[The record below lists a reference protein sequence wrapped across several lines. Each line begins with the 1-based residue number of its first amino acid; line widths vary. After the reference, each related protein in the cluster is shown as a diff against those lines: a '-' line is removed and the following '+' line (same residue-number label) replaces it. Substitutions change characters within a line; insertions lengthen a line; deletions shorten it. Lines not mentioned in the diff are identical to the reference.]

1 MILTG
6 QQREI
11 LKEGILGA
19 YPNQDELNILLS
31 EKMELKFSII
41 ARGDDYIS
49 KVAYLVEKLET
60 DGRVGE
66 LIKVIVKKKPNS
78 PYLTQVKTEFAN
90 VNHEQIAP
98 KPFPK
103 ERLPVNMS
111 FNDGQ
116 ELSITA
122 AFLEIP
128 GITEI
133 EPYDSFLAIALLHQV
148 IESNFRNLP
157 VVILTSLTGAIIVVP
172 DSSNHYIHQDLQEL
186 FSQTTQRGIPLKI
199 GVAQGGVK
207 VFKDADESMSF
218 IGSPM
223 NTAARLAKSKI
234 NPCILYHES
243 YKNKVAG
250 SIKSKKEDPLHPR
263 HGNSLTVEGKS
274 HDQPFICFYPDS
286 AALSIRQNIDSN
298 LLSQFEEEYQG
309 INKQVNAVIIAYD
322 LPNFSGGDGTELS
335 KRFRSVRDAIR
346 DIKLNNS
353 FPQEA
358 KFHFSP
364 GGDGGILVLEG
375 EPLKS
380 PRVYIDTAFDLI
392 RGLEIESDYKDEK
405 IAVKSRVGIHY
416 GDVYLY
422 NSAEGVPRPTGL
434 NCFVADAIASDKIA
448 RESGGIVVTES
459 IKDIMVSRVGRE
471 RFDQEYG
478 DLSSIAEGPSN
489 GMNRYFKRI
498 ENPNQSQLLSSKEVI
513 RDSLN
518 DEELLER
525 LSKCPP
531 GMFTRFLFYAK
542 IPPGVLSSEMT
553 SQSISCSMV
562 TTS

>member
-1 MILTG
+1 MILKG
-6 QQREI
+6 QQKKI
-11 LKEGILGA
+11 LKEGILKA
-19 YPNQDELNILLS
+19 YPNEDELSILLS
-31 EKMELKFSII
+31 EKMDLSYSAI
-41 ARGDDYIS
+41 ATGDNYTS
-49 KVAYLVEKLET
+49 RVAFLVEKLAA
-60 DGRVGE
+60 DGRLEE
-66 LIKVIVKKKPNS
+66 LIKVIIEEKPNS
-78 PYLTQVKTEFAN
+78 PYLTQVKNEFAN
-90 VNHEQIAP
+90 VNHEQTIGNYTPNARGNNIINAQTVSGNTIIGTLIENP
-98 KPFPK
+98 SSP
-103 ERLPVNMS
+103 LPPTGMS
-111 FNDGQ
+111 FSDGQ

-133 EPYDSFLAIALLHQV
+133 EPYESFLAIALLHQV
-148 IESNFRNLP
+148 IKSNFKNLP
-157 VVILTSLTGAIIVVP
+157 VIILTSLTGAIIVVP
-172 DSSNHYIHQDLQEL
+172 DSSNHYIYQDLQEL

-218 IGSPM
+218 IGRPM

-234 NPCILYHES
+234 NPCILYHEN

-250 SIKSKKEDPLHPR
+250 STKSKKQDPLHPR
-263 HGNSLTVEGKS
+263 YGKGLTVEGKS
-274 HDQPFICFYPDS
+274 HDQPFICCYPDS
-286 AALSIRQNIDSN
+286 AALSIRENIDSN

-309 INKQVNAVIIAYD
+309 VNKQVNAVIIAYD

-346 DIKLNNS
+346 DIKLNNA

-375 EPLKS
+375 EPLQS

-392 RGLEIESDYKDEK
+392 RGLEIESDYKNEK

-422 NSAEGVPRPTGL
+422 SSAEGVPRPTGL

-448 RESGGIVVTES
+448 RESGGIVITES
-459 IKDIMVSRVGRE
+459 IKDMMVSRVGRG

-478 DLSSIAEGPSN
+478 DLSSIAEAPSN
-489 GMNRYFKRI
+489 GMKRYFKRI
-498 ENPNQSQLLSSKEVI
+498 ENPQ
-513 RDSLN
+513 
-518 DEELLER
+518 
-525 LSKCPP
+525 
-531 GMFTRFLFYAK
+531 
-542 IPPGVLSSEMT
+542 
-553 SQSISCSMV
+553 
-562 TTS
+562 